1 MDSIYTA
8 NNKLSVSYGGYSSAG
23 TKEINQDAFLVY
35 SPTSNKEKENK
46 GIAACIADG
55 VSCSAQ
61 GQQASQTAVVQFI
74 NDYYSTPDSW
84 GVKRSVSKVLT
95 ALNSWLYYQGSQ
107 QTMLHDQLIC
117 TFSCIVFKG
126 TSAHI
131 FHVGDSRVYLYR
143 DDKLQLLT
151 RDHQRKA
158 YGSHHYLTR
167 ALGIDSRLDV
177 DYLAI
182 KLETN
187 DLFLLTTDGIHDN
200 LDPNDIAASLSKR
213 ENSFEAVGQDLAQK
227 ALSAQ
232 SKDNLSSLLLCVDHL
247 ELRSHN
253 DYLSLLNNQNIP
265 PALNI
270 GNKIDQ
276 FEVLDVI
283 HNGTR
288 SHVYKVIDKANNSIK
303 VLKTLSESLSEDP
316 DAINNFLRE
325 RWVAS
330 QLNHPQLMKYYP
342 QNDKSKFIYN
352 IYEFSDG
359 YTLRQWIR
367 DHRNPPLNAVRE
379 IITSIV
385 KAVRVLQRLNI
396 VHCDL
401 KPDNII
407 LQHDGSI
414 KIIDYGAA
422 FSLDKDCIFNGRVN
436 VPLGEANYLAPEAI
450 LKSDYSHQTDLYAI
464 AVITYE
470 MLTGKLPYQSIDSQS
485 LTRARHHKWHYT
497 PLPTHREDIPLWF
510 DAAIRRAC
518 TTDKKSRYSVFSEFL
533 IDIAKPNQQ
542 LISTYTETGL
552 INTNPILFWKLS
564 TLLIS
569 MCAVIELLLLIQ
581 RQ

>member
-1 MDSIYTA
+1 MNSIYSA
-8 NNKLSVSYGGYSSAG
+8 NETLNVSYGGYSSAG
-23 TKEINQDAFLVY
+23 AKEVNQDAFLVY

-61 GQQASQTAVVQFI
+61 GQQASQTAVMQFI

-107 QTMLHDQLIC
+107 QTMLHDQLVC
-117 TFSCIVFKG
+117 TFSCVVFKG
-126 TSAHI
+126 ATAHI
-131 FHVGDSRVYLYR
+131 FHVGDSRVYLFR
-143 DDKLQLLT
+143 EGKLQLLT
-151 RDHQRKA
+151 RDHQRKS

-177 DYLAI
+177 DYLAL
-182 KLETN
+182 KLESK
-187 DLFLLTTDGIHDN
+187 DVFLLTTDGIHDN
-200 LDPNDIAASLSKR
+200 LTTSDITKSLSD
-213 ENSFEAVGQDLAQK
+213 NQDSFEAVGQELAKK

-232 SKDNLSSLLLCVDHL
+232 SKDNLSSLILSVDQL
-247 ELRSHN
+247 ELRSQN

-265 PALNI
+265 PALNV
-270 GNKIDQ
+270 GNQIDQ
-276 FEVLDVI
+276 FEVVDII

-288 SHVYKVIDKANNSIK
+288 SHVYKVVDKTNNSIR
-303 VLKTLSESLSEDP
+303 VLKTLSESLSEDS
-316 DAINNFLRE
+316 DAIRNFLRE

-330 QLNHPQLMKYYP
+330 QFNHPQLMKHYP
-342 QNDKSKFIYN
+342 QNDKSNFIYN
-352 IYEFSDG
+352 IYEYSDG
-359 YTLRQWIR
+359 YTLRQWIN
-367 DHRNPPLNAVRE
+367 DHPNPSLNSVRE
-379 IITSIV
+379 IIVSIV

-407 LQHDGSI
+407 LQHDSTI

-422 FSLDKDCIFNGRVN
+422 FSLDKDCVFNGKVP

-450 LKSDYSHQTDLYAI
+450 LKNDYSHQTDLYAV
-464 AVITYE
+464 AVIAYE
-470 MLTGKLPYQSIDSQS
+470 MLTGQLPYQSINNQS
-485 LTRARHHKWHYT
+485 LTRARHHKWCYT
-497 PLPTHREDIPLWF
+497 SLQTHREDIPLWF

-518 TTDKKSRYSVFSEFL
+518 TADKKNRYSVFSEFL
-533 IDIAKPNQQ
+533 TDLSKPNQQ
-542 LISTYTETGL
+542 LISSYAETGL

-569 MCAVIELLLLIQ
+569 MCAVIEFLLLLQ
-581 RQ
+581 H